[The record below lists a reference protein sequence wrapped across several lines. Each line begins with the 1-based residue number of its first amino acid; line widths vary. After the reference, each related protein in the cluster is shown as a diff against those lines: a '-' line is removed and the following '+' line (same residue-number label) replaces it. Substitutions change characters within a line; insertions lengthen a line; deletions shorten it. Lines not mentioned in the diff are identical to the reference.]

1 MRSVGIVNR
10 LKVKGKRAKVDGS
23 HNHEGQRCFALLS
36 MTRLL
41 ELYFILTYLVKR
53 FLFLILLSVVSQF
66 AIAQSVP
73 DDGAVLTAPR
83 TYKKVSG
90 DTVRLR
96 ASKAAEVE
104 ELADKVFAK
113 VMQANGRARR
123 NAARELARRYKLGDR
138 IILRGD
144 SGRDVRSVANAL
156 VKKLYIKP
164 EDVMPTFDGGALLD
178 GALFDALLRFQKDKR
193 LPIDG
198 KVSKDV
204 VKELRR
210 K

>member
-1 MRSVGIVNR
+1 MKR
-10 LKVKGKRAKVDGS
+10 LFLLMLL
-23 HNHEGQRCFALLS
+23 FAVPLLS
-36 MTRLL
+36 
-41 ELYFILTYLVKR
+41 F
-53 FLFLILLSVVSQF
+53 
-66 AIAQSVP
+66 AQSAA

-104 ELADKVFAK
+104 ELADKAFAK
-113 VMQANGRARR
+113 VMQANGRARQK
-123 NAARELARRYKLGDR
+123 AARELARRYKLGDR
-138 IILRGD
+138 IIVRGD

-193 LPIDG
+193 LPVDG

>member
-1 MRSVGIVNR
+1 MENTLGSRIAAYR
-10 LKVKGKRAKVDGS
+10 KAKG
-23 HNHEGQRCFALLS
+23 
-36 MTRLL
+36 
-41 ELYFILTYLVKR
+41 LT
-53 FLFLILLSVVSQF
+53 Q
-66 AIAQSVP
+66 
-73 DDGAVLTAPR
+73 
-83 TYKKVSG
+83 
-90 DTVRLR
+90 
-96 ASKAAEVE
+96 E

-123 NAARELARRYKLGDR
+123 NAARELACRYKLGDR
-138 IILRGD
+138 IIVRGD

-204 VKELRR
+204 IKELRR
-210 K
+210 RK

>member
-1 MRSVGIVNR
+1 
-10 LKVKGKRAKVDGS
+10 
-23 HNHEGQRCFALLS
+23 

-113 VMQANGRARR
+113 VMQANGRARQK
-123 NAARELARRYKLGDR
+123 AARELARRYKLGDR
-138 IILRGD
+138 IIVRGD

-210 K
+210 RK